1 EVDVVARCGGEEFVM
16 LLPKTSLEHALPVV
30 DRMREEIANTPF
42 RFKTDPI
49 RITLSCGITEHRQGE
64 GIEDTFERADSALY
78 RAKSEGRNRCV
89 GA

>member
-1 EVDVVARCGGEEFVM
+1 M
-16 LLPKTSLEHALPVV
+16 
-30 DRMREEIANTPF
+30 
-42 RFKTDPI
+42 